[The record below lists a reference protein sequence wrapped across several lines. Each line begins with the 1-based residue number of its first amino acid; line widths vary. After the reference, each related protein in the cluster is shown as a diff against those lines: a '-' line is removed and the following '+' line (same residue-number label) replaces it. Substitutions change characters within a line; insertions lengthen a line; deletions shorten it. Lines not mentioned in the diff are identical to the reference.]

1 VWIAESMLQ
10 EKGIVEFGWQ
20 VRCYR
25 VALRGTGMLFPV
37 YIALG
42 VLIVLFV
49 WAVAD
54 WSPRDKL

>member
-1 VWIAESMLQ
+1 MLQ